1 MIKGK
6 VFKLVIACFFLVL
19 VSGCASHSNKMDEA
33 KNLIRY
39 GEFAAAEIEIN
50 KQLDA
55 DRNKL
60 LREVEL
66 GVLNQLKGDYSTSLK
81 HLEVADK
88 LADELYTV
96 SFADLLTRASTNASF
111 TTYRGNI
118 IERVYI
124 NYFKMLNYFYLAEA
138 ATSTQEKQQR
148 LDSAR
153 VEARRAMILLDEN
166 VFKVGDYAVAEEEK
180 QSALYKLQQVFA
192 AVNGSVVNPKEL
204 AFRDNAFSHY
214 IIGTLFEKIG
224 EKDSARVSYERAAKL
239 YEQGYV
245 KQYKL
250 DKQVTNQAWYAT
262 ALMLKARGDNRWHN
276 IAKDKLNTDQRNELN
291 RSAEGQGQLVVIQE
305 VDMIAPRGELNL
317 WVVIQNNRLIIRP
330 VITGTPK
337 ERAYQLAW
345 FYYLYADKG
354 LLGVIERISA
364 EDYLGLLTSS
374 HEKILPIPG
383 VMRSTLESTGLLE
396 AMTTTGIR
404 LSVPLL
410 YYEELPVKKS
420 YLEINGENQGNL
432 ILADNVSGLAM
443 AQHLVG
449 AQAELTNAMAV
460 EALRLSLCIQAGA
473 PAPLCALAAGAS
485 TSADTRSWLTLPYE
499 IRTLRVGLP
508 AGQHKLRLVSDVNGY
523 QVEQLKEI
531 KIKANE
537 VHLVRLRTFATNPNG
552 AVPKSV
558 QKARDANNTELI
570 KTEQTIV
577 TSNGE

>member
-6 VFKLVIACFFLVL
+6 VFKLVITCFFLVL

-138 ATSTQEKQQR
+138 ATSRQETQTL

-166 VFKVGDYAVAEEEK
+166 VFKAGDYEIAEQEK
-180 QSALYKLQQVFA
+180 QSVLYKLQRAFA
-192 AVNGSVVNPKEL
+192 AVNGDVVNPKEL
-204 AFRDNAFSHY
+204 IFRDNAFSHY
-214 IIGTLFEKIG
+214 LIGTLYEKMG

-239 YEQGYV
+239 FEQGYV
-245 KQYKL
+245 KQYQL
-250 DKQVTNQAWYAT
+250 DPGVISQAWFDT
-262 ALMLKARGDNRWHN
+262 ARILKERGENRWRK
-276 IAKDKLNTDQRNELN
+276 IAKDKLSTEQQQVLAK
-291 RSAEGQGQLVVIQE
+291 SSKGEGVLVVVQE

-317 WVVIQNNRLIIRP
+317 WVLMEGNNLIIRP
-330 VITGTPK
+330 IPLGTL
-337 ERAYQLAW
+337 EEQAYQLAW

-354 LLGVIERISA
+354 LLKIVERISSK
-364 EDYLGLLTSS
+364 DYAGLLTPNN
-374 HEKILPIPG
+374 EKKITIPS
-383 VMRSTLESTGLLE
+383 VLNSTIQSLGLSE
-396 AMTTTGIR
+396 AMSTTGIR
-404 LSVPLL
+404 LSIPLL
-410 YYEELPVKKS
+410 YYEELPIKGSRLVV
-420 YLEINGENQGNL
+420 NGQNKGDL
-432 ILADNVSGLAM
+432 LLVDNISGLAM
-443 AQHLVG
+443 AEHLVN
-449 AQAELTNAMAV
+449 AQSELTNAMAV
-460 EALRLSLCIQAGA
+460 EAMRLSTCIKTGA
-473 PAPLCALAAGAS
+473 PPMLCSLAAGS
-485 TSADTRSWLTLPYE
+485 TTSADTRSWLSLPYE
-499 IRTLRVGLP
+499 IRTLRTSLQEGDYTL
-508 AGQHKLRLVSDVNGY
+508 KLTSDVGGY
-523 QVEQLKEI
+523 QLEQIEEV
-531 KIKANE
+531 KIKAGE
-537 VHLVRLRTFATNPNG
+537 VHLVRMRTFAVDPNQPL
-552 AVPKSV
+552 PKNV
-558 QKARDANNTELI
+558 KKARDA
-570 KTEQTIV
+570 
-577 TSNGE
+577 SNQVLVKAE